1 MVDVFLK
8 VLLGRSDVAGWGAFL
23 KVVLW
28 FLFATSLR
36 TAELF
41 LSVLALSANVSN
53 VNTFVK
59 SNRTLFQGM
68 ITLESIQ
75 ESLSHIE
82 KQISVERFMIG
93 KTHLSYSI

>member
-36 TAELF
+36 SAELF
-41 LSVLALSANVSN
+41 LSVLALSANVSKAILLLN
-53 VNTFVK
+53 PTELCFK
-59 SNRTLFQGM
+59 A
-68 ITLESIQ
+68 
-75 ESLSHIE
+75 
-82 KQISVERFMIG
+82 
-93 KTHLSYSI
+93 